1 MLRWVR
7 KRGSMRAQSVG
18 TPAAR
23 PARVRLC
30 PKAVSL
36 SRAEAALVCAALC
49 SDATDAVSV
58 TGVWKI
64 VHVRFPTRAVCV
76 SVRCAIVF

>member
-1 MLRWVR
+1 
-7 KRGSMRAQSVG
+7 MRAQNAG

-23 PARVRLC
+23 PAHARIR
-30 PKAVSL
+30 PRAVSL

-58 TGVWKI
+58 TVTGVRKI
-64 VHVRFPTRAVCV
+64 VHVRFPTRGVCV
-76 SVRCAIVF
+76 IVRCAIVF

>member
-1 MLRWVR
+1 
-7 KRGSMRAQSVG
+7 MRAQNAG

-23 PARVRLC
+23 PAHARIRLR
-30 PKAVSL
+30 AVSL

-58 TGVWKI
+58 TVTGDRKI
-64 VHVRFPTRAVCV
+64 VHVRFPTRGVCV
-76 SVRCAIVF
+76 IVRCAIVF